1 MKNRKFQLDILKS
14 LIREEIKLQKKKN
27 LFEDV
32 ASTVAAADVSAAA
45 GKLEIPVLEEPN
57 YTPNGVVMIISNV
70 KGYQT
75 LNLLGFEHN
84 GNKFVNSE
92 SAQYRKALSPSNKDY
107 IQINWTFNTT
117 KFNKVNREKKENVG
131 LDKTF
136 LNANEIKIGLT
147 HDVQTKTINLT
158 MSYPNK
164 IVGETKRGRLH
175 GDGMNDPNYNT
186 YFTTNEVLDVLIPKN
201 MKIQVNI

>member
-1 MKNRKFQLDILKS
+1 MKNRKFQLDILKN
-14 LIREEIKLQKKKN
+14 LIKEEIKLLKKKN

-32 ASTVAAADVSAAA
+32 ASTIASTADVSVTA
-45 GKLEIPVLEEPN
+45 KLGIPTLNLN
-57 YTPNGVVMIISNV
+57 YTPNGVVMTILNAN
-70 KGYQT
+70 GYQT

-84 GNKFVNSE
+84 ENKFVDTE
-92 SAQYRKALSPSNKDY
+92 TAQYRKALSPSNKDY
-107 IQINWTFNTT
+107 IEINWIFNTT
-117 KFNKVNREKKENVG
+117 KFNKVNREKTENVT
-131 LDKTF
+131 LNQTF
-136 LNANEIKIGLT
+136 LNANEIKIALT
-147 HDVQTKTINLT
+147 YDVQTKTINLT

-164 IVGETKRGRLH
+164 TVGQTKRGRLH

>member
-32 ASTVAAADVSAAA
+32 ASTLDSALETSAM
-45 GKLEIPVLEEPN
+45 GKLGIPTFEKE
-57 YTPNGVVMIISNV
+57 YTTNGVDMKILNA

-84 GNKFVNSE
+84 ENKFVSSE
-92 SAQYRKALSPSNKDY
+92 TAQYRKTLNTYNRDY

-117 KFNKVNREKKENVG
+117 KFNKVNREKTENVA
-131 LDKTF
+131 LNQTF
-136 LNANEIKIGLT
+136 LNDNEIKFALT
-147 HDVQTKTINLT
+147 YDIQTKTINLT
-158 MSYPNK
+158 MSHPNK
-164 IVGETKRGRLH
+164 TVGQTKRGRLH
-175 GDGMNDPNYNT
+175 GDGMNDPNYNS